1 MQTSMIRLFS
11 TALVF
16 TALSA
21 CTVNVAPSSPGN
33 ANGPSNNNSS
43 NGNNTSGSSA
53 GGAASSNSG
62 SQLGVPT
69 EGMVEYLSFNTPPGA
84 DVEGVTLTADR
95 FGIPNSAYNFDG
107 QKSAIKVNL
116 DINPEVKPALTL
128 SAWVRYLPLP
138 DAGED
143 LIYQVISHDDGA
155 YDRSMGIDYRST
167 GGQGW
172 SMFAGDQGVLGS
184 SPLKAGEW
192 AQLTSVYDQSSK
204 LAVFYVNGKE
214 VSRSTEAELG
224 AGYDYLLIGSNPAFV
239 EHFPGDIDEVRI
251 YERALSEAEVKTLY
265 ERSKP

>member
-1 MQTSMIRLFS
+1 MQASMIRLFS

-16 TALSA
+16 VALSA
-21 CTVNVAPSSPGN
+21 CSVNVAPSSP
-33 ANGPSNNNSS
+33 ANPNGTSNNNNA

-53 GGAASSNSG
+53 GGTSSGNSG
-62 SQLGVPT
+62 TQLGVPT
-69 EGMVEYLSFNTPPGA
+69 EGMVDYLSFNTPPGA

-95 FGIPNSAYNFDG
+95 FGTPNSAYNFNG
-107 QKSAIKVNL
+107 QNSSIKVNL
-116 DINPEVKPALTL
+116 DINPEARPALTL

-172 SMFAGDQGVLGS
+172 SMFAGDQSVLGS

-192 AQLTSVYDQSSK
+192 VQLTSVYDQASK
-204 LAVFYVNGKE
+204 LAVLYVNGQE

-224 AGYDYLLIGSNPAFV
+224 AGYDYLLIGANPAFV